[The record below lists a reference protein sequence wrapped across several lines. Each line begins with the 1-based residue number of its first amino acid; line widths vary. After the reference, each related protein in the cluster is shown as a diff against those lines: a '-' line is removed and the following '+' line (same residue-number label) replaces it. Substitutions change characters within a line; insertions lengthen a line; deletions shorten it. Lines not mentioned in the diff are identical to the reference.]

1 VVLTLLLACR
11 VEKPPCDACDTPDT
25 GQESTPTRDS
35 PPHDTGE
42 STPVEESVDSVP
54 PPADA
59 DADGYA
65 EDVDCDD
72 ADPTRHPAADE
83 GCDQVDNDCDGVN
96 ALCDDTLAEV
106 TITSTRELDGFGEPA
121 EFAGDVDG
129 DGLDDLLIA
138 DDGNYCCYPFVG
150 PGQVLVRAQDLAAG
164 ENDEAAVRWTFT
176 DRREQLAPIGDVDG
190 DGRSDLLVVGAR
202 DGLGGVGLVTDIASI
217 EGDLDEGLLST
228 WASTGEAEVDDW
240 PAWLGKAPGD
250 VDGDGIAEFEFT
262 PDDGPHYLVSTDTF
276 TSGEALLDRAFVIDI
291 SGSTRNSLADL
302 DGDGLADFS
311 VSNST
316 VGCCA
321 WFFSGDGLTRG
332 TLYTSAEADRAYGS
346 SDDGA
351 YYRGNGICDLD
362 GDGLLDMAVESHDG
376 VWFLSPSSA
385 ATLDDA
391 FATLTSTTEYE
402 NFYARD
408 AGDQDGDGQSD
419 LVASAYH
426 TDTYDGALGV
436 WLGGDLA
443 GSLDF
448 ETGAAFWIWSDAVR
462 LYSSY
467 GLPSTTGDVNGDG
480 QLDLLFGSY
489 GERHALVKYGPVVE

>member
-1 VVLTLLLACR
+1 MVLTLLLACR
-11 VEKPPCDACDTPDT
+11 VEKPPGDACDTPDT

-217 EGDLDEGLLST
+217 EGDLDEEIG
-228 WASTGEAEVDDW
+228 
-240 PAWLGKAPGD
+240 
-250 VDGDGIAEFEFT
+250 
-262 PDDGPHYLVSTDTF
+262 
-276 TSGEALLDRAFVIDI
+276 RAHV
-291 SGSTRNSLADL
+291 
-302 DGDGLADFS
+302 
-311 VSNST
+311 
-316 VGCCA
+316 
-321 WFFSGDGLTRG
+321 
-332 TLYTSAEADRAYGS
+332 
-346 SDDGA
+346 
-351 YYRGNGICDLD
+351 
-362 GDGLLDMAVESHDG
+362 
-376 VWFLSPSSA
+376 
-385 ATLDDA
+385 
-391 FATLTSTTEYE
+391 
-402 NFYARD
+402 
-408 AGDQDGDGQSD
+408 
-419 LVASAYH
+419 
-426 TDTYDGALGV
+426 
-436 WLGGDLA
+436 
-443 GSLDF
+443 
-448 ETGAAFWIWSDAVR
+448 
-462 LYSSY
+462 
-467 GLPSTTGDVNGDG
+467 
-480 QLDLLFGSY
+480 
-489 GERHALVKYGPVVE
+489 